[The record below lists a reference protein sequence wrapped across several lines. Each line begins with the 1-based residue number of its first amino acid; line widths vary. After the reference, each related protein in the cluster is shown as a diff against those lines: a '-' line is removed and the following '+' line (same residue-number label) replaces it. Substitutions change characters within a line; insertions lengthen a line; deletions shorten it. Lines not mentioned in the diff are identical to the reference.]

1 MISVKVYISAKQIK
15 KRGNQVSAIPYEL
28 RTVPDT
34 LRQLISIL
42 VSDSVES
49 YNQRL
54 LAKEETTC
62 LTKDEIDAMSQVGK
76 IGFGIPFGSREANL
90 QDAQETALQGFED
103 GLYRVFI
110 GEREIESLDA
120 AMELHEEDT
129 ITIIRLVMLTGGFF
143 W

>member
-1 MISVKVYISAKQIK
+1 MKVDISAKQIK
-15 KRGNQVSAIPYEL
+15 KRGNQLAACPYEL
-28 RTVPDT
+28 RATPET

-49 YNQRL
+49 YNRRL
-54 LAKEETTC
+54 IAKEETTI
-62 LTKDEIDAMSQVGK
+62 LAKDEIDAMGQVGK

-120 AMELHEEDT
+120 AMELQEEDT

-143 W
+143 

>member
-1 MISVKVYISAKQIK
+1 MKVYISAKQIK

>member
-1 MISVKVYISAKQIK
+1 LKVYISAKQIK

-28 RTVPDT
+28 RSVPDT
-34 LRQLISIL
+34 LRRLISIL

-54 LAKEETTC
+54 LAKEETTI
-62 LTKDEIDAMSQVGK
+62 LAKDEIDAMSQVGK

-120 AMELHEEDT
+120 AMELQEEDT

-143 W
+143 

>member
-1 MISVKVYISAKQIK
+1 MKVYISAKQIK
-15 KRGNQVSAIPYEL
+15 KRGNQVAAIPYEL

-42 VSDSVES
+42 VSDSVDS

-54 LAKEETTC
+54 LAKEETTI
-62 LTKDEIDAMSQVGK
+62 LEKDEIDAMSQVGK
-76 IGFGIPFGSREANL
+76 IGFGIPFGSRAANF
-90 QDAQETALQGFED
+90 QDALETALQGFED

-120 AMELHEEDT
+120 AMELQEEDT

>member
-1 MISVKVYISAKQIK
+1 MKVYISAKQIK
-15 KRGNQVSAIPYEL
+15 KRGNQIAAIPYEL

-42 VSDSVES
+42 VSDGVEC

-54 LAKEETTC
+54 LAKEDTAT
-62 LTKDEIDAMSQVGK
+62 LTKDDIDSMSQIGK

-90 QDAQETALQGFED
+90 QDAQETALQGFKD

-120 AMELHEEDT
+120 AMELQEEDT